1 MNARGGRVGW
11 WLTSPLFRSYL
22 TSFLILWVVA
32 KAAAIGGAMV
42 IAPIIGARPAE
53 LDPWGFAPHAETW
66 ACVFELLVLA
76 HFIRRRG
83 EDVLLGNLGLGLG
96 DALAPFV
103 AMHAL
108 LSAAVALIGP

>member
-1 MNARGGRVGW
+1 MSVRGGRWW

-22 TSFLILWVVA
+22 ASFVILWVVA
-32 KAAAIGGAMV
+32 KAAVVVGAMA
-42 IAPIIGARPAE
+42 IAGNVATRLAE
-53 LDPWGFAPHAETW
+53 LDPWALAPRAETW
-66 ACVFELLVLA
+66 ACALELLVLA

-103 AMHAL
+103 AVHAL
-108 LSAAVALIGP
+108 LTAAVALIGP

>member
-1 MNARGGRVGW
+1 VWW

-22 TSFLILWVVA
+22 TSFLILWIVA
-32 KAAAIGGAMV
+32 KAAIVGGAMAV
-42 IAPIIGARPAE
+42 AAIVGARLAE
-53 LDPWGFAPHAETW
+53 PDPLAFAPRAETW
-66 ACVFELLVLA
+66 ACVLELLVLA

-96 DALAPFV
+96 DALAPLV
-103 AMHAL
+103 VVHAT